1 MLQYASLAKY
11 PAAKEQIALFAKMI
25 LVAILKVV
33 VFAFYLQNA
42 TVLPNTLA
50 WKCCT
55 CFLAFCKG
63 PLICDWHYRI
73 PNWV

>member
-33 VFAFYLQNA
+33 VFAFYLHTKCYCFAQYFGMKM
-42 TVLPNTLA
+42 LHLLFSILQGTLDM
-50 WKCCT
+50 W
-55 CFLAFCKG
+55 LA
-63 PLICDWHYRI
+63 LS
-73 PNWV
+73 NS

>member
-33 VFAFYLQNA
+33 VFAFYLQNV
-42 TVLPNTLA
+42 TVFAQYFGMKMLHLLFSILQGTLDM
-50 WKCCT
+50 W
-55 CFLAFCKG
+55 LA
-63 PLICDWHYRI
+63 LS
-73 PNWV
+73 NS